1 MLKSTLQLVLGIIQR
16 QTLMLPSFLMVPK
29 NECNLLH
36 HILYGWASLVAQLVQ
51 NLPAMQETWVL
62 SLCGEETLEKGKA
75 THSSILAWRIPQTAQ
90 FMGSQRVGQDSVT
103 FTLTIQL
110 AIILCNDTE
119 QKNTLQLI
127 LTEQELCVWQDNV
140 SLHIK
145 KVAPKYYEE
154 HLEVNNMLIKLLIL
168 TGC

>member
-1 MLKSTLQLVLGIIQR
+1 
-16 QTLMLPSFLMVPK
+16 
-29 NECNLLH
+29 
-36 HILYGWASLVAQLVQ
+36 
-51 NLPAMQETWVL
+51 
-62 SLCGEETLEKGKA
+62 
-75 THSSILAWRIPQTAQ
+75 
-90 FMGSQRVGQDSVT
+90 MGLQRVGQDSMT

-145 KVAPKYYEE
+145 RLYLNIMK
-154 HLEVNNMLIKLLIL
+154 NI
-168 TGC
+168 